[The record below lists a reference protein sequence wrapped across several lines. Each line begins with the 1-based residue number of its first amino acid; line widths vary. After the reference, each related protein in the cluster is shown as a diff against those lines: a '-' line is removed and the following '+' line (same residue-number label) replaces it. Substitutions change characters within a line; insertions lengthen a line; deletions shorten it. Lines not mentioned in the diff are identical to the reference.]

1 MPPVVSC
8 KNGEQR
14 GSPAPPACRAP
25 RNLKGRRITLQGQ
38 RDGSAWRGN
47 RLRPFHRGRDMHR
60 TAARPGRPSARN
72 AHSGFGMSGSADR
85 PVLAHGSAA
94 RRSIERRNA
103 TFLLLAAAYLIL
115 FYALTNYY
123 PLRQPRT
130 LVSFGFESRIAM
142 WPSTCWIYLSY
153 FVLLLYTGLRL
164 RRLEWTP
171 RAVGAIAV
179 AVTLSG
185 IVFLFYPTTMIRP
198 PLHGTGISVEA
209 LRWLRALDPPNN
221 CFPSMHVAMAFL
233 CFLLLTVA
241 NRRTGILILP
251 WAVCDRGLHPDDE
264 AALLPGYRGGA
275 CRGGDRASRSSSGLS
290 GGLVRSV
297 RKRDGEIASAP

>member
-1 MPPVVSC
+1 
-8 KNGEQR
+8 
-14 GSPAPPACRAP
+14 
-25 RNLKGRRITLQGQ
+25 
-38 RDGSAWRGN
+38 
-47 RLRPFHRGRDMHR
+47 
-60 TAARPGRPSARN
+60 
-72 AHSGFGMSGSADR
+72 MSGGADG

-94 RRSIERRNA
+94 RRSKERRNA
-103 TFLLLAAAYLIL
+103 IFLLLAAAYLIL

-164 RRLEWTP
+164 RRFEWTP
-171 RAVGAIAV
+171 RAACAIAA

-185 IVFLFYPTTMIRP
+185 IAFLFYPTTMIRP

-233 CFLLLTVA
+233 CFLLLMVA

-251 WAVCDRGLHPDDE
+251 WA
-264 AALLPGYRGGA
+264 AAIAVSTLTTKQHYFL
-275 CRGGDRASRSSSGLS
+275 DIV
-290 GGLVRSV
+290 GGLVVAGTSFAIFFVPIGRS
-297 RKRDGEIASAP
+297 RPILRRSGREIASAP